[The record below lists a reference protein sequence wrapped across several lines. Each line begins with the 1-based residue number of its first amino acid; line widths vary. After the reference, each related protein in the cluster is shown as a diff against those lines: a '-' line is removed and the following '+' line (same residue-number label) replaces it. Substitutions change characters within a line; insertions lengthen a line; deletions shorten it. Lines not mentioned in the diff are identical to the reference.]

1 VLRKVQSKKKK
12 GNQGYETR
20 RTITKAA
27 TENVGGRWALCL
39 APPKFS
45 IMAPF
50 GFSLSKSRVSLSQ
63 QIRIQVT
70 PNYTPLQAI
79 LQSPLPP
86 HHFPPTTPKEKME
99 RAVGQNNKFVQV
111 NRVILIYEISCGF
124 HVAFCKC
131 HPLFEWT
138 PPLEWAS
145 ALGPAP
151 SATPLSTCSIN
162 DTTQGFDPLIISL
175 LRCKYSDLI
184 DSISFHFFSPR
195 FVA

>member
-1 VLRKVQSKKKK
+1 ML
-12 GNQGYETR
+12 
-20 RTITKAA
+20 
-27 TENVGGRWALCL
+27 VGGGPCVSPPPNFPLWPPLVSLCPSH
-39 APPKFS
+39 AFHCH
-45 IMAPF
+45 
-50 GFSLSKSRVSLSQ
+50 SKSEYKWPQ
-63 QIRIQVT
+63 T
-70 PNYTPLQAI
+70 T
-79 LQSPLPP
+79 
-86 HHFPPTTPKEKME
+86 HHFRPFCNPLSPPTTFHPQPQKKKE